1 MQNSQGDF
9 QCRTVFLG
17 VDLGRD
23 PPSVIL
29 YRDRIVLVDDYV
41 NFRAITCQCFVYGV
55 VHDFIYQM
63 VKAFFIHVADVHGR
77 AFAYGLQSFKYLDAV
92 GTVIVNIAVSIS
104 PAIPCGKAVFF

>member
-1 MQNSQGDF
+1 
-9 QCRTVFLG
+9 
-17 VDLGRD
+17 
-23 PPSVIL
+23 
-29 YRDRIVLVDDYV
+29 
-41 NFRAITCQCFVYGV
+41 
-55 VHDFIYQM
+55 M